1 MATSRWALLALVTA
15 NLIPLVGVTV
25 LGWRLYDVMLL
36 YWLENAVVG
45 LFVLAR
51 MATAGRARL
60 SAVLIGPFFVMH
72 YGLFWLVHGVFV
84 VALFSGEGPFAG
96 GSGGAA
102 TEAYGLGIPLPIT
115 GRVPLFYGA
124 GFALLGLVAS
134 HGVSFVQNWLKGGER
149 AGIEPRELMQKAYG
163 RVVILHVTLLFGGFA
178 VMMLGAPLAALAL
191 MVVLKI
197 GVDLTAHL
205 REHATLSKDSTV
217 REHAKHL
224 F

>member
-1 MATSRWALLALVTA
+1 VATSRWALLALVTA
-15 NLIPLVGVTV
+15 NLIPLGGVTV

-51 MATAGRARL
+51 MATAGRARV
-60 SAVLIGPFFVMH
+60 SAVLIGPFFVIH

-84 VALFSGEGPFAG
+84 VALFSGQGPF
-96 GSGGAA
+96 SGGAA
-102 TEAYGLGIPLPIT
+102 GVAGSEAYGLGIPLPIT
-115 GRVPLFYGA
+115 GRVPLFHGA
-124 GFALLGLVAS
+124 GLALLGLVAS
-134 HGVSFVQNWLKGGER
+134 HGVSFVQNWLRGGER

-178 VMMLGAPLAALAL
+178 VMMIGAPLAALAL

-197 GVDLTAHL
+197 GVDLAAHL
-205 REHATLSKDSTV
+205 REHSTL
-217 REHAKHL
+217 REHAERSA
-224 F
+224 